1 MENKSIVLTG
11 FMAVGKSS
19 VGRQLAK
26 LKNYKFTD
34 TDAMIVKQYGMTID
48 EIFSKYGEEEFRR
61 AEFELAEK
69 ICKNE
74 KCIISTGGGMVA
86 NEKIIKMF
94 LDNCFVVN
102 LTADVKKIIKNAS
115 RTDKRPLLR
124 GKNAEEVKAL
134 MDSREKYYTN
144 CHLRVDTTNLHIK
157 QTALKI
163 SEEYDKEVKKNG

>member
-26 LKNYKFTD
+26 LKKYKFVD
-34 TDAMIVKQYGMTID
+34 TDSMIVKQYGMTID
-48 EIFSKYGEEEFRR
+48 EIFSKYGEPEFRK

-69 ICKNE
+69 ICKKE
-74 KCIISTGGGMVA
+74 KCIISTGGGMVT

-102 LTADVKKIIKNAS
+102 LTADVTKIIKNAAK
-115 RTDKRPLLR
+115 TDKRPLLR
-124 GKNAEEVKAL
+124 GKTPEQVKEL
-134 MDSREKYYTN
+134 MDNREKYYLN
-144 CHLRVDTTNLHIK
+144 NHFRVDTTKLQIK
-157 QTALKI
+157 QTAQLI
-163 SEEYDKEVKKNG
+163 ADEYDKEVG